1 MSRINYL
8 TAALLTLA
16 LLGVSMS
23 AVLAAQPAA
32 PAALDKAF
40 ETLKT
45 YDWGQDRSSLKALD
59 DAVAAA
65 HGDAA
70 AKKALEARLVTA
82 LKSDAPRAAKD
93 AVCRQ
98 LSLIGSADAVPA
110 LAELLTN
117 QELSQ
122 MGRYALE
129 RIPDAAAVAALRDAL
144 PKTEGLLK
152 VGVINSLGVR
162 RDAESATALA
172 ALLENQDQ
180 QVSAAAAAAL
190 GAIAS
195 PDAAK
200 ALDEFQKKAPDK
212 LKLAVADARL
222 CCAEHLLAAGKK
234 LEAMAIYKSLSGEDQ
249 PKHVRLAAVRG
260 LVAVTGQK

>member
-1 MSRINYL
+1 MSRITYL
-8 TAALLTLA
+8 TAALLALDLLA
-16 LLGVSMS
+16 VSVS
-23 AVLAAQPAA
+23 TAAAAQPVD

-40 ETLKT
+40 EALKT
-45 YDWGQDRSSLKALD
+45 YDWGKDRSALQALD

-70 AKKALEARLVTA
+70 AGKALETRLAAVLA
-82 LKSDAPRAAKD
+82 SDVPRAAKD
-93 AVCRQ
+93 VVCRQ
-98 LSLIGSADAVPA
+98 LSLVGSAEAVPA
-110 LAELLTN
+110 LAGLLTN
-117 QELSQ
+117 AELSQ
-122 MGRYALE
+122 MARYALE
-129 RIPDAAAVAALRDAL
+129 RIPDAAATAALRDAL

-162 RDAESATALA
+162 RDAESAAALK

-180 QVSAAAAAAL
+180 QVASAAAAAL
-190 GAIAS
+190 GAVGS
-195 PDAAK
+195 PEAAK
-200 ALDEFQKKAPDK
+200 ALDEFQKQAPDK

-222 CCAEHLLAAGKK
+222 CCAERLLAAGKK

>member
-1 MSRINYL
+1 
-8 TAALLTLA
+8 
-16 LLGVSMS
+16 
-23 AVLAAQPAA
+23 
-32 PAALDKAF
+32 
-40 ETLKT
+40 
-45 YDWGQDRSSLKALD
+45 
-59 DAVAAA
+59 
-65 HGDAA
+65 
-70 AKKALEARLVTA
+70 
-82 LKSDAPRAAKD
+82 
-93 AVCRQ
+93 
-98 LSLIGSADAVPA
+98 
-110 LAELLTN
+110 
-117 QELSQ
+117 

-129 RIPDAAAVAALRDAL
+129 RIPDAAATAALRDAL

-162 RDAESATALA
+162 RDAESAAALT

-180 QVSAAAAAAL
+180 QVAAAAAAAL

-195 PDAAK
+195 PEAAK

-222 CCAEHLLAAGKK
+222 GCAERLLAGGKK

-260 LVAVTGQK
+260 LLAVTGQK

>member
-1 MSRINYL
+1 MSRITYL
-8 TAALLTLA
+8 NLVLLALA
-16 LLGVSMS
+16 LLGVSL
-23 AVLAAQPAA
+23 ATATAAQPVD

-45 YDWGQDRSSLKALD
+45 YDWGKDRSTLQALD

-65 HGDAA
+65 HNDAA
-70 AKKALEARLVTA
+70 AKKALETRLVA
-82 LKSDAPRAAKD
+82 VLKSDAPRAAKD

-98 LSLIGSADAVPA
+98 LSLIASADAVPA

-129 RIPDAAAVAALRDAL
+129 RIPDAAAVAALRGAL

-162 RDAESATALA
+162 RDAESTAALTG
-172 ALLENQDQ
+172 LLENQDQ
-180 QVSAAAAAAL
+180 QVAAAAVAAL
-190 GAIAS
+190 GAIGTPES
-195 PDAAK
+195 AK
-200 ALDEFQKKAPDK
+200 ALDEFHKKVPDK
-212 LKLAVADARL
+212 LKLALADARL
-222 CCAEHLLAAGKK
+222 CCAERLLAAGKK
-234 LEAMAIYKSLSGEDQ
+234 VEAMAIYNSLKGEDQ

-260 LVAVTGQK
+260 LLAVTGKQ

>member
-1 MSRINYL
+1 MSRITYL
-8 TAALLTLA
+8 TAALLALA
-16 LLGVSMS
+16 LLGVSTS
-23 AVLAAQPAA
+23 IAPAAQGVD

-45 YDWGQDRSSLKALD
+45 YDWGKDRSTLQALD

-65 HGDAA
+65 HSDAA
-70 AKKALEARLVTA
+70 SRKTLETRLVA
-82 LKSDAPRAAKD
+82 VIKSDAPRAAKD

-110 LAELLTN
+110 LAELLAN

-129 RIPDAAAVAALRDAL
+129 RIPDAAAVAALRGAL
-144 PKTEGLLK
+144 PKAEGLLK

-162 RDAESATALA
+162 RDAESTAALT
-172 ALLENQDQ
+172 ALLESQDQ
-180 QVSAAAAAAL
+180 QVAAAAVAAL
-190 GAIAS
+190 GAIGTPES
-195 PDAAK
+195 SK

-222 CCAEHLLAAGKK
+222 CSAERLLAAGKK
-234 LEAMAIYKSLSGEDQ
+234 LEAMAIYNSLKGEDQ

-260 LVAVTGQK
+260 LVAVTGKQ

>member
-1 MSRINYL
+1 MSRVACL
-8 TAALLTLA
+8 TTILLGLT
-16 LLGVSMS
+16 LLGVNVPT
-23 AVLAAQPAA
+23 AVAAEPADA
-32 PAALDKAF
+32 AALDKAF

-45 YDWGQDRSSLKALD
+45 YDWGNDRSALQALD

-70 AKKALEARLVTA
+70 ARKTLETRLVA
-82 LKSDAPRAAKD
+82 VVSGEAPRAAKD
-93 AVCRQ
+93 VACRH

-110 LAELLTN
+110 LAGLLTN
-117 QELSQ
+117 QDLSQ
-122 MGRYALE
+122 MGRYGLE
-129 RIPDAAAVAALRDAL
+129 RIPDAAASAALRDAL
-144 PKTEGLLK
+144 PKTEGVLK

-162 RDAESATALA
+162 RDAESAAALTAL
-172 ALLENQDQ
+172 LDSQDQ
-180 QVSAAAAAAL
+180 QVAAAAVAAL

-195 PDAAK
+195 PESAK

-234 LEAMAIYKSLSGEDQ
+234 LEAMAIFKSLSGEDQ

-260 LVAVTGQK
+260 LLAVTGQK